1 MGADAYEYY
10 QKALIAEKNQKID
23 DAILYTQSALN
34 LASNDALLHTKL
46 AGLYQQKGDW
56 EKALREYKSALSS
69 NPNDAFVYISIGN
82 ILQQHSDY
90 NGALN
95 AYNQAMRLSEDYK
108 YNYLNIATVKRLQGK
123 YDEAVDYYR
132 KFLMYYPSHTEARES
147 LAIIYSHQNKPL
159 LAKEQYEY
167 IYNTAPSSFK
177 SYSGYGKTLLDTNNV
192 DRAIEILK
200 TAIESN
206 PNDAQTH
213 GSLAMAYAR
222 KQDVVNAE
230 KEFQTALTL
239 APDADSIRYNYA
251 SFLVTQNKWDK
262 AKENYNICLA
272 NNPKNINLLYDLGM
286 VYQKQNDHA
295 KAIENFEKALE
306 YNQYLPDD
314 DPRKLEVEILFGT
327 DPLEKSE
334 ILRNK
339 GNLMFEEWRQNMI
352 DKDYSTSYKS
362 TAANSSFTYYVSQ
375 PVDLRTVRI
384 VQSGTIS
391 NAKVI
396 AHVYSEGT
404 VKEII

>member
-1 MGADAYEYY
+1 MGVGITSNVAFGMGADAYEYY

-95 AYNQAMRLSEDYK
+95 AYNQAMRLSDDYK

-123 YDEAVDYYR
+123 YDEAVDYYK

-192 DRAIEILK
+192 DRAIEILT

-222 KQDVVNAE
+222 KHDVVNAE

-251 SFLVTQNKWDK
+251 SFLASQNKWDK
-262 AKENYNICLA
+262 ECESS
-272 NNPKNINLLYDLGM
+272 
-286 VYQKQNDHA
+286 QN
-295 KAIENFEKALE
+295 F
-306 YNQYLPDD
+306 
-314 DPRKLEVEILFGT
+314 F
-327 DPLEKSE
+327 
-334 ILRNK
+334 
-339 GNLMFEEWRQNMI
+339 
-352 DKDYSTSYKS
+352 
-362 TAANSSFTYYVSQ
+362 
-375 PVDLRTVRI
+375 
-384 VQSGTIS
+384 
-391 NAKVI
+391 
-396 AHVYSEGT
+396 
-404 VKEII
+404 